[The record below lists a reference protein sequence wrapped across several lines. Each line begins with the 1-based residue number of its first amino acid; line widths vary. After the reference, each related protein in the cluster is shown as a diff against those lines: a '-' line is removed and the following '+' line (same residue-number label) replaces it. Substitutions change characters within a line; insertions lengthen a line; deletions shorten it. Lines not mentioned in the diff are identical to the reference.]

1 MGWKMIEQIRDEYG
15 GGSDMGL
22 RETSAD
28 ESYRMGCEHGYRKGY
43 ADAMR
48 EISKDGRFHERMP
61 RDSYRRDG
69 GYPMSGFRGEPY
81 DSEGVYEYDMGE
93 RRRRDSRGRYM

>member
-43 ADAMR
+43 SDAMR
-48 EISKDGRFHERMP
+48 EAAKDGRFHERMP
-61 RDSYRRDG
+61 RDSYRG
-69 GYPMSGFRGEPY
+69 GMSGYRDNPY
-81 DSEGVYEYDMGE
+81 DMDDYEDYMGE